1 MSAHAPN
8 RRGALSAVVLS
19 VAALVL
25 AGCGSAGNDRTAA
38 AASQRTAATPSSG
51 MSNMPGMSGMNM
63 DGSGSAATKV
73 PSVNGIKPVASQ
85 VLATARWQ
93 GMQIQARTTT
103 PTEFVIYAGS
113 GQERVVK
120 PTRHTSFHLMVML
133 SDAHTGVAIPYAG
146 VWATIKRNGK
156 VVYDAQQQPMLS
168 AYMGPHYGD
177 NVTLP
182 GAGHYALTLLISPP
196 VAGRHLEY
204 RNVWLKPHRVTV
216 GFNWKPTR

>member
-1 MSAHAPN
+1 MGAHGFN
-8 RRGALSAVVLS
+8 RRGFLAAAVLLLV
-19 VAALVL
+19 ALV
-25 AGCGSAGNDRTAA
+25 AGCGSAGINRTAA
-38 AASQRTAATPSSG
+38 AASDRTSTGSADASI
-51 MSNMPGMSGMNM
+51 MPGMPGMHM
-63 DGSGSAATKV
+63 GGSGDTATKV

-85 VLATARWQ
+85 ILATAHWQ

-113 GQERVVK
+113 GEERVVK
-120 PTRHTSFHLMVML
+120 PTRRTSFHLMVTL

-146 VWATIKRNGK
+146 VWATIKRKGR

-182 GAGHYALTLLISPP
+182 GAGHYELTLLISPP

-204 RNVWLKPHRVTV
+204 RRVWLKPHRVRV
-216 GFNWKPTR
+216 AFRWNLTR